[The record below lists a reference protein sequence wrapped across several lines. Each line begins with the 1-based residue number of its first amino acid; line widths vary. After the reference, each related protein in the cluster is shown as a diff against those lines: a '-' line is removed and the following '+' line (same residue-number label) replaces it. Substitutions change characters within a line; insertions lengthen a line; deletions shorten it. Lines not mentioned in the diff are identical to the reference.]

1 MNKVLIVDDE
11 VLSIE
16 YLKSLSAWKKYGCTE
31 IDSAWIASKALERFK
46 KEHYPVVF
54 MDIRMPGMDGLA
66 LSREFLKICPDTVI
80 VIMTAWQEFEYVK
93 EAMQIGVKHFL
104 VKHEITEEKLD
115 EVLSKIFIHMDQQ
128 QNYKKAFW
136 NDWLRNLWE
145 NCAGTEIP
153 EKGKRRY
160 FLVMFTLRGLAVLPG
175 DTREAYLSE
184 KEIRGL
190 ENEDLSILAFS
201 RLESFTY
208 GLFLRYNAPDSG
220 RNQQEVIL
228 EFLNQIDNICKENGD
243 LSPVFFPTDLKASAQ
258 AFDETCKIWKSFSHS
273 MLWSRKRVIWEREL
287 AHYQRLETDFF
298 KGKAPEEWN
307 QEDLKK
313 MLEKGS
319 TGKFFVRLSALTPV
333 KTFLLHSVGE
343 EFLHEQEKKSAL
355 ISVEQLLKL
364 GLDFLESGAQRKNG
378 MVKQTVAYIRTHYS
392 EDISSFVIAEKLH
405 VSDGYLRALF
415 KKECSCTIKDYIQ
428 QYRIER
434 AKELLL
440 KDEKKIYE
448 IAEQCGFASSQHF
461 SRVFHQLT
469 GMTPGE
475 YKTK

>member
-1 MNKVLIVDDE
+1 
-11 VLSIE
+11 
-16 YLKSLSAWKKYGCTE
+16 
-31 IDSAWIASKALERFK
+31 
-46 KEHYPVVF
+46 
-54 MDIRMPGMDGLA
+54 
-66 LSREFLKICPDTVI
+66 
-80 VIMTAWQEFEYVK
+80 
-93 EAMQIGVKHFL
+93 
-104 VKHEITEEKLD
+104 
-115 EVLSKIFIHMDQQ
+115 
-128 QNYKKAFW
+128 
-136 NDWLRNLWE
+136 
-145 NCAGTEIP
+145 
-153 EKGKRRY
+153 
-160 FLVMFTLRGLAVLPG
+160 
-175 DTREAYLSE
+175 
-184 KEIRGL
+184 
-190 ENEDLSILAFS
+190 
-201 RLESFTY
+201 
-208 GLFLRYNAPDSG
+208 
-220 RNQQEVIL
+220 
-228 EFLNQIDNICKENGD
+228 
-243 LSPVFFPTDLKASAQ
+243 
-258 AFDETCKIWKSFSHS
+258 

-355 ISVEQLLKL
+355 ISVEQLLNL
-364 GLDFLESGAQRKNG
+364 GLDFLENGAQQKSSI
-378 MVKQTVAYIRTHYS
+378 VKQTVAYIRTHYS
-392 EDISSFVIAEKLH
+392 EDISSSVIAEKLH

-475 YKTK
+475 FKTK

>member
-190 ENEDLSILAFS
+190 ENEELSILAFS

-228 EFLNQIDNICKENGD
+228 EFLNQIDNICKENSD

-258 AFDETCKIWKSFSHS
+258 AFDETCKIWKSFSH

-287 AHYQRLETDFF
+287 THYQRLETDFF

-355 ISVEQLLKL
+355 ISVEQLLNL
-364 GLDFLESGAQRKNG
+364 GLDFLENGAQQKSSI
-378 MVKQTVAYIRTHYS
+378 VKQTVAYIRTHYS
-392 EDISSFVIAEKLH
+392 EDISSSVIAEKLY

-448 IAEQCGFASSQHF
+448 IAGQCGFASSQHF

>member
-1 MNKVLIVDDE
+1 
-11 VLSIE
+11 
-16 YLKSLSAWKKYGCTE
+16 
-31 IDSAWIASKALERFK
+31 
-46 KEHYPVVF
+46 
-54 MDIRMPGMDGLA
+54 
-66 LSREFLKICPDTVI
+66 
-80 VIMTAWQEFEYVK
+80 
-93 EAMQIGVKHFL
+93 
-104 VKHEITEEKLD
+104 
-115 EVLSKIFIHMDQQ
+115 MDQQ

-228 EFLNQIDNICKENGD
+228 EFLNQIDNICKENSD

-364 GLDFLESGAQRKNG
+364 GLDFLENGAQQKSSI
-378 MVKQTVAYIRTHYS
+378 VKQTVAYIRTHYS
-392 EDISSFVIAEKLH
+392 EDISSSVIAEKLH

>member
-160 FLVMFTLRGLAVLPG
+160 FLVMFTLRGLTVLPG

-228 EFLNQIDNICKENGD
+228 EFLNQIDNICKENSD

-343 EFLHEQEKKSAL
+343 EFLHEQEKKSAQQKSS
-355 ISVEQLLKL
+355 I
-364 GLDFLESGAQRKNG
+364 
-378 MVKQTVAYIRTHYS
+378 VKQTVAYIRTHYS
-392 EDISSFVIAEKLH
+392 EDISSSVIAEKLH

>member
-1 MNKVLIVDDE
+1 
-11 VLSIE
+11 
-16 YLKSLSAWKKYGCTE
+16 
-31 IDSAWIASKALERFK
+31 
-46 KEHYPVVF
+46 
-54 MDIRMPGMDGLA
+54 
-66 LSREFLKICPDTVI
+66 
-80 VIMTAWQEFEYVK
+80 
-93 EAMQIGVKHFL
+93 
-104 VKHEITEEKLD
+104 
-115 EVLSKIFIHMDQQ
+115 
-128 QNYKKAFW
+128 
-136 NDWLRNLWE
+136 
-145 NCAGTEIP
+145 
-153 EKGKRRY
+153 
-160 FLVMFTLRGLAVLPG
+160 
-175 DTREAYLSE
+175 
-184 KEIRGL
+184 
-190 ENEDLSILAFS
+190 
-201 RLESFTY
+201 
-208 GLFLRYNAPDSG
+208 
-220 RNQQEVIL
+220 
-228 EFLNQIDNICKENGD
+228 
-243 LSPVFFPTDLKASAQ
+243 
-258 AFDETCKIWKSFSHS
+258 
-273 MLWSRKRVIWEREL
+273 MLWSRKLVIWEREL

-355 ISVEQLLKL
+355 ISVEQLLNL
-364 GLDFLESGAQRKNG
+364 GLDFLENGAQQKSSI
-378 MVKQTVAYIRTHYS
+378 VKQTVAYIRTHYS
-392 EDISSFVIAEKLH
+392 EDISSSVIAEKLY

-448 IAEQCGFASSQHF
+448 IAGQCGFASSQHF

>member
-80 VIMTAWQEFEYVK
+80 VIMTAWQEFEYV
-93 EAMQIGVKHFL
+93 
-104 VKHEITEEKLD
+104 D

-160 FLVMFTLRGLAVLPG
+160 FLVMFTLRGLTVLPG

-184 KEIRGL
+184 KEIRSL

-228 EFLNQIDNICKENGD
+228 EFLNQIDNICKENSD

-355 ISVEQLLKL
+355 ISVEQLLNL
-364 GLDFLESGAQRKNG
+364 GLDFLENGAQQKSSI
-378 MVKQTVAYIRTHYS
+378 VKQTVAYIRTHYS
-392 EDISSFVIAEKLH
+392 EDISSSVIAEKLH

-448 IAEQCGFASSQHF
+448 IAGQCGFASSQHF

>member
-104 VKHEITEEKLD
+104 VKHEITEEK
-115 EVLSKIFIHMDQQ
+115 LSKIFIHMDQQ

-228 EFLNQIDNICKENGD
+228 EFLNQIDNICKENSD

-273 MLWSRKRVIWEREL
+273 MLWSRKRVVWEREL

-355 ISVEQLLKL
+355 ISVEQLLNL
-364 GLDFLESGAQRKNG
+364 GLDFLENGAQQKSSI
-378 MVKQTVAYIRTHYS
+378 VKQTVAYIRTHYS
-392 EDISSFVIAEKLH
+392 EDISSSVIAEKLY

-448 IAEQCGFASSQHF
+448 IAGQCGFASSQHF